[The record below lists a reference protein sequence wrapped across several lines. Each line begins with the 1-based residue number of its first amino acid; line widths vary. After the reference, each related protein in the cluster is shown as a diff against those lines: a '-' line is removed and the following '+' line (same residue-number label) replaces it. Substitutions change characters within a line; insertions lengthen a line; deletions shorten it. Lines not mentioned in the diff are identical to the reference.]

1 MSMYLVRFTLT
12 PTAWAHLLETKEDR
26 REVLGPVF
34 TAIGGTLHG
43 YWYAFGDADVYVL
56 AELPDDQIAVGAIAK
71 VAASGSFA
79 SVSTTKLFTVDEM
92 LDAVGRAEGVTYVGP
107 GAAK

>member
-12 PTAWAHLLETKEDR
+12 PTAWAHLLDTREDR
-26 REVLGPVF
+26 RQVLDPVF
-34 TAIGGTLHG
+34 AAIGGTLHG

-56 AELPDDQIAVGAIAK
+56 AELPDDQIAVGAIDK

-79 SVSTTKLFTVDEM
+79 SVSTPKLFNVAEM
-92 LDAVGRAEGVTYVGP
+92 LEAVGRASGVEYVGP
-107 GAAK
+107 GK